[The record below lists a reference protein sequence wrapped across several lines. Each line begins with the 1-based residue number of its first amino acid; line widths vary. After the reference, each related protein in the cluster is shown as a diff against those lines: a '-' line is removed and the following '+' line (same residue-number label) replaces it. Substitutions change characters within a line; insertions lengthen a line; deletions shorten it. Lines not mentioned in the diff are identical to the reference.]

1 TGDLV
6 DFLEEYKHHLPDP
19 GDFFLPS
26 ARFLLEEVNG
36 VAVPQK
42 YRNRVSYGAKVL
54 LRAGPGHV
62 LVLSIPTGD
71 FLFEPAPSD
80 LIGFEPTVR
89 TLAQLLSYQYPN
101 ALVPLTLANATVSI
115 ARKPSG
121 KILEHF
127 VHQVMGGGS

>member
-1 TGDLV
+1 M
-6 DFLEEYKHHLPDP
+6 
-19 GDFFLPS
+19 
-26 ARFLLEEVNG
+26 
-36 VAVPQK
+36 PQK

-54 LRAGPGHV
+54 LRAGPDHV
-62 LVLSIPTGD
+62 LVLNIPTGD
-71 FLFEPAPSD
+71 FLFEPVPSD
-80 LIGFEPTVR
+80 LIGFELIVR

-101 ALVPLTLANATVSI
+101 ALIPLTLANATVSI